1 LSEPREPV
9 RRIVR
14 RRLYTRLDPGRFCP
28 GRSDVVGLSLAWKP
42 EVWLT
47 AGVRRVVNFI
57 RLTPA
62 EPGLPAAEDHV

>member
-1 LSEPREPV
+1 M
-9 RRIVR
+9 
-14 RRLYTRLDPGRFCP
+14 
-28 GRSDVVGLSLAWKP
+28 GLSLAWKP